1 MNIINTLALAAYPIA
16 AIFFGVKAYL
26 GFKSSKTLK
35 GPKTYEPKRVID
47 PEIWLG
53 GSIIVTGYGIIAY
66 FLEFLK

>member
-35 GPKTYEPKRVID
+35 GPKTYKPKKVIG
-47 PEIWLG
+47 PETWLEG
-53 GSIIVTGYGIIAY
+53 FLIVTVGGLIAY